1 MKSSFIKETA
11 AKYGSGRIFCNTF
24 LFQANPAILPPQ
36 HLSTSMTETKPSLLD
51 NKAILA
57 FLAEKGERSYRVAQI
72 NQAVYKDLIADIQDM
87 TTLPASLRD
96 AIAETFVLS
105 PMTLKKDAVSA
116 DGTNKF
122 LFETSDGYLVESVLM
137 RHKGDRLTLCISSQV
152 GCPVKCSFCATGT
165 MGYSRNL
172 TTAEIVAQV
181 WQVNQKLKA
190 TGERVRNIVFMGMG
204 EPLINFD
211 NVMEA
216 VAVLKDQKKFEIGA
230 RHITISTSGIV
241 PRIKDLMERDR
252 QINLAVS
259 LHAPNDATRTKIMPI
274 NTAYPLEKLMA
285 ALKEYTD
292 ATNKRIFYEYI
303 MLAGINDSP
312 LQAHEL
318 AHLLKGQLAHVN
330 LIPYNP
336 NADMPELSS
345 TSRSHIKEFQAIL
358 NSYDVPCTVRFT
370 FGQDIDAACGQLAVK
385 EGKNATAAEKQR
397 QIEARRQAVR

>member
-1 MKSSFIKETA
+1 MKTTLHKRNR
-11 AKYGSGRIFCNTF
+11 AKYASQDVFCNTF
-24 LFQANPAILPPQ
+24 LFSANAGILAL
-36 HLSTSMTETKPSLLD
+36 HNLLTCMTTTQKPSLLD
-51 NKAILA
+51 REALQA
-57 FLAEKGERSYRVAQI
+57 FLTENGEKPYRLAQI
-72 NQAVYKDLIADIQDM
+72 EQAIYKDFIHDISEI
-87 TTLPASLRD
+87 TTLPVGLREEL
-96 AIAETFVLS
+96 AAAFVLS
-105 PMTLKKDAVSA
+105 PMSVKKDNVSA

-122 LFETSDGYLVESVLM
+122 LFETSDEYLVESVLM

-181 WQVNQKLKA
+181 FHVDQKLKA

-211 NVMEA
+211 NVMET
-216 VAVLKDQKKFEIGA
+216 VAILKDQKKFEIGA

-241 PRIKDLMERDR
+241 PRIKDLMNIDR
-252 QINLAVS
+252 QVNLAVS
-259 LHAPNDATRTKIMPI
+259 LHAPNDAIRTKIMPI
-274 NTAYPLEKLMA
+274 NTAYPLEQLMA

-292 ATNKRIFYEYI
+292 ETNKRIFYEYI
-303 MLAGINDSP
+303 MLGGINDSP

-336 NADMPELSS
+336 NPDMDLKTSS
-345 TSRSHIKEFQAIL
+345 RNSIKEFQAIL
-358 NSYDVPCTVRFT
+358 NSYDVPCTIRFT
-370 FGQDIDAACGQLAVK
+370 LGQDIDAACGQLAVK
-385 EGKNATAAEKQR
+385 EGKNAVAAEKQKKIAER
-397 QIEARRQAVR
+397 VRT

>member
-1 MKSSFIKETA
+1 MPV
-11 AKYGSGRIFCNTF
+11 RTF
-24 LFQANPAILPPQ
+24 FAILFCFRQ
-36 HLSTSMTETKPSLLD
+36 ILLYCARNNLLKCMTTTLKPSLLD
-51 NKAILA
+51 REAVLA
-57 FLAEKGERSYRVAQI
+57 FLTEKGEKPYRLAQI
-72 NQAVYKDLIADIQDM
+72 EQAVYKDFVDDIQQI
-87 TTLPASLRD
+87 TTLPAGLRD
-96 AIAETFVLS
+96 ELAATFVLS
-105 PMTLKKDAVSA
+105 PMSVKKDNVSA

-181 WQVNQKLKA
+181 FHVDQKLKT

-204 EPLINFD
+204 EPLINFE
-211 NVMEA
+211 NVMATVE
-216 VAVLKDQKKFEIGA
+216 VLKDQKKFEIGA

-252 QINLAVS
+252 QVNLAVS

-292 ATNKRIFYEYI
+292 ETNKRIFYEYI

-336 NADMPELSS
+336 NADMPELKSS
-345 TSRSHIKEFQAIL
+345 QRTTIKEFQAIL

-385 EGKNATAAEKQR
+385 EGKNAVAAEKQAAIANR
-397 QIEARRQAVR
+397 NKS

>member
-1 MKSSFIKETA
+1 MS
-11 AKYGSGRIFCNTF
+11 
-24 LFQANPAILPPQ
+24 
-36 HLSTSMTETKPSLLD
+36 KPSLLD
-51 NKAILA
+51 REAVLA
-57 FLAEKGERSYRVAQI
+57 FLTDKGEKPYRLAQI
-72 NQAVYKDLIADIQDM
+72 DQAIYKDLVGNISEM
-87 TTLPASLRD
+87 TTLPLPLRT
-96 AIAETFVLS
+96 ALEETFVIS
-105 PMTLKKDAVSA
+105 PMTVKKDAVSA

-122 LFETSDGYLVESVLM
+122 LFETEDEYLVESVLM

-181 WQVNQKLKA
+181 WHVDQKLKA

-211 NVMEA
+211 NVMDT
-216 VAVLKDQKKFEIGA
+216 VAILKDQKKFEIGA

-252 QINLAVS
+252 QVNLAVS
-259 LHAPNDATRTKIMPI
+259 LHAPNDEIRTKIMPI

-292 ATNKRIFYEYI
+292 ETNKRIFYEYI

-318 AHLLKGQLAHVN
+318 AHLLRGQLAHVN

-336 NADMPELSS
+336 NADMPELKTS
-345 TSRSHIKEFQAIL
+345 TRSNIKEFQAIL

-385 EGKNATAAEKQR
+385 EGKNAVAAEKQQR
-397 QIEARRQAVR
+397 LAERKVRVS